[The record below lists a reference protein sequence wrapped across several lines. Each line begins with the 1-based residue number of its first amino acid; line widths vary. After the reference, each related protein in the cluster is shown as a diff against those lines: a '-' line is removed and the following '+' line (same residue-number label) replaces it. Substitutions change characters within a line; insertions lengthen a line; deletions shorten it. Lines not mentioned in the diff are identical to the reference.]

1 MMKESRKNEEDFLKD
16 NLKKEREIK
25 VFIDGFKLKLKK
37 SREYFILADRII
49 DEFNKN
55 LFFKEKLDE
64 KERKFLLNKSKNL
77 NVIKSMNKD
86 ALNVS
91 LNESILDEKL
101 EFLGETITLDL
112 QNISEE
118 EIEKIN
124 EEFTNK
130 IKYLEKKKK
139 EYSKKSFDFIVLQ
152 FLPMIDLIE
161 AEIEFIEISN
171 KHMYVKSILEV
182 YKKLE
187 RVYLDL
193 LTDFKIKKI
202 EIKKNEFVDF
212 TSMDI
217 LEIEET
223 DDFNLD
229 MKIESVVENGYAFF
243 EGEDLSK
250 LSMVLRRPCVIIYKY
265 I

>member
-1 MMKESRKNEEDFLKD
+1 MMKESRKNEEDFFKD
-16 NLKKEREIK
+16 NLKKEKEIK

-37 SREYFILADRII
+37 SREYFTLADRII

-55 LFFKEKLDE
+55 LFYKEKLNE
-64 KERKFLLNKSKNL
+64 KERRFLLNKSKNL

-86 ALNVS
+86 ALNIG
-91 LNESILDEKL
+91 LNERILDEKL
-101 EFLGETITLDL
+101 EFLSETMTLDL
-112 QNISEE
+112 QNTSKE
-118 EIEKIN
+118 EIVKIN

-139 EYSKKSFDFIVLQ
+139 EYSKKGFDFIILQ
-152 FLPMIDLIE
+152 FLPIIDLIE
-161 AEIEFIEISN
+161 AEIDFIEISN
-171 KHMYVKSILEV
+171 KYIYVKSILTV

-187 RVYLDL
+187 RVYLEL
-193 LTDFKIKKI
+193 LTDFKMKKI
-202 EIKKNEFVDF
+202 EIEKNDFVDF
-212 TSMDI
+212 TSMNI
-217 LEIEET
+217 LDIEET
-223 DDFNLD
+223 DDINLD

>member
-1 MMKESRKNEEDFLKD
+1 
-16 NLKKEREIK
+16 
-25 VFIDGFKLKLKK
+25 
-37 SREYFILADRII
+37 
-49 DEFNKN
+49 
-55 LFFKEKLDE
+55 
-64 KERKFLLNKSKNL
+64 
-77 NVIKSMNKD
+77 MNKD

-101 EFLGETITLDL
+101 EFLGETITLNL

-130 IKYLEKKKK
+130 INYLEKKKK

-171 KHMYVKSILEV
+171 KYIYVKSILEV

-202 EIKKNEFVDF
+202 EIRKNDFVDF

-243 EGEDLSK
+243 
-250 LSMVLRRPCVIIYKY
+250 
-265 I
+265 